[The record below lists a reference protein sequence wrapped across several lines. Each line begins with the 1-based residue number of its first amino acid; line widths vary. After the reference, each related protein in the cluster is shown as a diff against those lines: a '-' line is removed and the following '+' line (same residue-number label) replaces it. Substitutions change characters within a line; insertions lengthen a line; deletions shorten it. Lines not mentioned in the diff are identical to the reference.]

1 MPKTK
6 DFPDFSKYKDFSKRK
21 KRHHIPKFGYYEFKM
36 EIQFIKLS
44 NMWIFDCVLF
54 SVCLEFNQKFTLD
67 TRIFL
72 KQYAIK
78 ISKT

>member
-6 DFPDFSKYKDFSKRK
+6 DFPDFSKYKDFSMRK

-36 EIQFIKLS
+36 EIQFIKLPGY
-44 NMWIFDCVLF
+44 WVFDCARF
-54 SVCLEFNQKFTLD
+54 SVSFEFIHNFD
-67 TRIFL
+67 SDIRIFL
-72 KQYAIK
+72 KRFATK